1 MKRPDQ
7 AEESGK
13 EVLDAAGMAQKIA
26 ELGQSILKE
35 FGADGGNVAL
45 VGIQTRGAH
54 LARRLAAWLTQK
66 IGHDVPVGILD
77 ITLYRDDVLT
87 IAEQPTVK
95 ETDLPFDL
103 EARPLVLVDDVLF
116 TGRTI
121 RSAMNAIVDYGR
133 PQCVRLAILIDRGH
147 RELPISADYI
157 GLTLAT
163 RRDDSVDVNMTEID
177 GSDSVC
183 VRPDPKDAV

>member
-1 MKRPDQ
+1 MKRPDYDQ
-7 AEESGK
+7 ESGK
-13 EVLDAAGMAQKIA
+13 QILDAAGIAQKIA
-26 ELGQSILKE
+26 ELGQHIVKE
-35 FGADGGNVAL
+35 FGADGGGVAL

-66 IGHDVPVGILD
+66 TGQDVPVGILD

-103 EARPLVLVDDVLF
+103 EDRPLVLVDDVLF

-133 PQCVRLAILIDRGH
+133 PKCVRLAILIDRGH
-147 RELPISADYI
+147 RELPISADYV
-157 GLTLAT
+157 GLAVTT
-163 RRDDSVDVNMTEID
+163 RRDDIVDVNLMEVD